1 MASDAP
7 TALANDDWLACA
19 QRMAERMRVR
29 GFDYVMRNDGGYLS
43 QICSSAEIFSYLY
56 TRGLNIGGSIAPL
69 VPEPFAGNPGAD
81 NPGYTNGG
89 LYNGPRTPDFDRF
102 YFSPAHYALVLYV
115 ALIECGRLSEE
126 ALEAFNKDGSKVE
139 LIGAEHSPGVESTT
153 GSLGQALSQAIGVAM
168 ARRHRDEAGNV
179 WVMMSDGE
187 FQEGQT
193 WEAIQCASHYKLGNL
208 AAIVDVNAQQCDG
221 PMEGVM
227 TVEPLAQRIRAFGG
241 EAVDIDGHDMAAMD
255 AAFKTRAPDRPLF
268 ILARTDPTRGVPL
281 MNERPV
287 LHYLRFG
294 SHEER
299 ARYQAAFEQ
308 LKAESA
314 AWNG

>member
-1 MASDAP
+1 MASA
-7 TALANDDWLACA
+7 ALANDDWLPRA

-29 GFDYVMRNDGGYLS
+29 GFDYVMRNGGGYLS

-56 TRGLNIGGSIAPL
+56 ARGLNIGPSAAPM
-69 VPEPFAGNPGAD
+69 VPEPFSGNPGPA
-81 NPGYTNGG
+81 NPGYENGG
-89 LYNGPRTPDFDRF
+89 LYNGPRTAEHDRF

-115 ALIECGRLSEE
+115 ALIETGRLAEA
-126 ALEAFNKDGSKVE
+126 ALEAFNIDGSKVE

-168 ARRHRDEAGNV
+168 ARRHKGESGNT

-193 WEAIQCASHYKLGNL
+193 WEAIQCASHYKLGTL

-221 PMEGVM
+221 PMETVM
-227 TVEPLAQRIRAFGG
+227 TIEPLAERIRAFGG
-241 EAVDIDGHDMAAMD
+241 EAVEIDGHDMAAMD
-255 AAFKTRAPDRPLF
+255 EAYRNRAADRPLF
-268 ILARTDPTRGVPL
+268 ILARTDPARGVPL
-281 MNERPV
+281 MNERKV
-287 LHYLRFG
+287 LHYLRF
-294 SHEER
+294 SSDEER

-308 LKAESA
+308 MQAESQ
-314 AWNG
+314 AWNS